1 MRAPEDT
8 AKTAKRIP
16 KRMSVSSLLFVHVV
30 KDLNVVSAHHPQ
42 LGPRSHGNQRGVA
55 QLLHSTQPILQDD
68 RWLQTGLRIRI
79 VQFNPNDRKVVG
91 ICDDQAAEAVMADA
105 HRAEVFV
112 QLIFF
117 IGVADANLLF
127 KVTIENDDGLI
138 LFICDADI
146 TVDVHSDIPG

>member
-42 LGPRSHGNQRGVA
+42 LEPRSHGYQRGVA
-55 QLLHSTQPILQDD
+55 QVTHPTEPILQDD
-68 RWLQTGLRIRI
+68 LWLQTVQTGLRVRVI
-79 VQFNPNDRKVVG
+79 QFNPDDRKVVG

-105 HRAEVFV
+105 PRAEVSV

-127 KVTIENDDGLI
+127 KVTIENDD
-138 LFICDADI
+138 
-146 TVDVHSDIPG
+146 